1 MMLCLVFPGVRAP
14 GRALSAVH
22 ANTPRKQN
30 PKRAALLIE
39 GLKVHGKDW
48 VGFASHP
55 NYSHAMTTISDRS
68 TTSTWQGY
76 VRALGPGLLMASAA
90 IGSSHLV
97 SSTQAGAKYEW
108 ALLVLVL
115 LVNAAKYPFFR
126 FAAQYPSLTGKNL
139 VEGYAASGK
148 TYLGVFFF
156 LCTLSGFVGTAAV
169 GLLSA
174 VILQS
179 MLAPHLPMLTLPV
192 LSGLMMMSVLGLI
205 IAGRY
210 RALSLIT
217 KVLLATICVTT
228 MITVV
233 LAATKG
239 SAAQP
244 GFVGE
249 SPWTLQ
255 ALPFLIALMGW
266 MPAPVEF
273 SAIQSLWATERD
285 KANPTSTSE
294 SLFDFNM
301 GFGSATVLACFFI
314 ALGALVQYGTGEE
327 LKMSGNEYV
336 SQLVN
341 MYGATIG
348 DWAVP
353 VMSFLAFA
361 VMYGTTL
368 TAVDGYARASC
379 LALRKLSDSPTVQAA
394 TRNYVGWAIVM
405 GVGGLIIML
414 LMNQSMGQMLRFTM
428 TCAFLAAPVF
438 AWLNLQLMETTGQ
451 LSKTMRY
458 WAWAGIG
465 FFLLFTLLFIP
476 NLLGLIG

>member
-1 MMLCLVFPGVRAP
+1 
-14 GRALSAVH
+14 
-22 ANTPRKQN
+22 
-30 PKRAALLIE
+30 
-39 GLKVHGKDW
+39 
-48 VGFASHP
+48 
-55 NYSHAMTTISDRS
+55 
-68 TTSTWQGY
+68 
-76 VRALGPGLLMASAA
+76 MASAA

-97 SSTQAGAKYEW
+97 SSTQAGAKYQW
-108 ALLVLVL
+108 ALLILVL

-126 FAAQYPSLTGKNL
+126 FAAQYPALTGKNL
-139 VEGYAASGK
+139 VEGYSDRGK

-156 LCTLSGFVGTAAV
+156 LCTLSGFVSTAAV
-169 GLLSA
+169 GLLCA

-179 MLAPHLPMLTLPV
+179 MLATHLPMLTLPV

-210 RALSLIT
+210 RALNAIT

-228 MITVV
+228 VITVI
-233 LAATKG
+233 LAASKG

-273 SAIQSLWATERD
+273 SAIQSLWGTERD
-285 KANPTSTSE
+285 KQNPTSTSE
-294 SLFDFNM
+294 SLFDFNL
-301 GFGSATVLACFFI
+301 GFGAATVLAGFFV
-314 ALGALVQYGTGEE
+314 ALGALVQYGTGEKLE
-327 LKMSGNEYV
+327 TSGNKYV

-341 MYGATIG
+341 MYGTAIG

-353 VMSFLAFA
+353 LMSFLAFA

-368 TAVDGYARASC
+368 TVVDGYARASC
-379 LALRKLSDSPTVQAA
+379 LALRNLFDQPSIQSA
-394 TRNYVGWAIVM
+394 TRNYVWWAIVM
-405 GVGGLIIML
+405 GVGGLFVML
-414 LMNQSMGQMLRFTM
+414 LMNQSLGQMLRFTM
-428 TCAFLAAPVF
+428 TCAFLSAPIF
-438 AWLNLQLMETTGQ
+438 AWLNLQLMEATGQ
-451 LSKTMRY
+451 LSQTMRY

-465 FFLLFTLLFIP
+465 FFLLFTLVFVP
-476 NLLGLIG
+476 NQLGLIG